1 MFSAKQIVS
10 QIDVKINIRHDDDDA
25 KTDFWL
31 AEIP

>member
-10 QIDVKINIRHDDDDA
+10 QIDVKINIRHDDDV